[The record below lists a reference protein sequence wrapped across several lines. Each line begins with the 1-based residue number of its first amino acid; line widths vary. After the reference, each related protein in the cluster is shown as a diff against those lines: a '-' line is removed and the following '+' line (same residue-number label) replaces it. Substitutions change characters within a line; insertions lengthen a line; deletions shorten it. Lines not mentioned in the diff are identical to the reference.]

1 MTTPISDATLAI
13 VKAEA
18 ECGFI
23 AGIEGETVLRVIERL
38 AKAEALAKLEE
49 VIAVLRGVPDAYA
62 EAQRNGEE
70 TGQRRATAAIVA
82 DLRGADPWHGVD
94 PHTANFLATR
104 YERGDHITEA
114 KP

>member
-1 MTTPISDATLAI
+1 
-13 VKAEA
+13 
-18 ECGFI
+18 
-23 AGIEGETVLRVIERL
+23 
-38 AKAEALAKLEE
+38 

-82 DLRGADPWHGVD
+82 WLRVDNGRCDCSARSEGECACGAWSDYKQLPLEVIAD
-94 PHTANFLATR
+94 RIEA
-104 YERGDHITEA
+104 GDHITEA